1 MRNIFDCLNQVTSE
15 ILSLEL
21 GLLPVRHIIK
31 LRRLIY
37 FQHILK
43 QRSTNSL
50 IFQFLKAQ
58 EQHPKSNDWFTQ
70 VSKDLTDLEIQMN
83 HVEIECMSSSAF
95 KTLCKIKIKQIAFQ
109 YLEDRKKAHKLVKHI
124 QYEKF
129 ETATYLK
136 EGVPKL
142 SVQEGQYIFQCRVK
156 YIDLRAHRSW
166 K

>member
-1 MRNIFDCLNQVTSE
+1 MVNTITNILNNMPGGKYHFELAVIFRNAYLISSMLSCCEVWYHITENKMRKLEKVDESLMRKFFDCSSQVTSE

-37 FQHILK
+37 FHYIMK
-43 QRSTNSL
+43 QRKTNSL
-50 IFQFLKAQ
+50 IFQFFKAQ

-83 HVEIECMSSSAF
+83 
-95 KTLCKIKIKQIAFQ
+95 
-109 YLEDRKKAHKLVKHI
+109 
-124 QYEKF
+124 
-129 ETATYLK
+129 
-136 EGVPKL
+136 
-142 SVQEGQYIFQCRVK
+142 
-156 YIDLRAHRSW
+156 RS